1 MFLPNSVVNT
11 TLKFSGIQIHSTPDI
26 LNLLKQIE
34 KS

>member
-11 TLKFSGIQIHSTPDI
+11 KLKFSGIQIQSF
-26 LNLLKQIE
+26 LNLLKEIE